1 MSAGAIECRLVIDD
15 PLPGDWNMAVDEA
28 LLEQAAEAGSVCLR
42 LYEWSEP
49 TLSLGYF
56 QPLADRARHAAS
68 RNCPLV
74 RRSSGGGAILHD
86 RELTYSLALPSGHRL
101 ARQAEELYIA
111 AHETL
116 IEALATLGV
125 AAGMNRA
132 VSGLAPEAEPFLC
145 FERRAVG
152 DVLVGDAKIA
162 GSKIAGSA
170 QRRRRGAVLQHG
182 SILLETSPQAP
193 ELQGIEQLTGAGLK
207 PADLERAW
215 LPTLQNRLGL
225 QFRRQPL
232 TAAEFERA
240 RTLVA
245 EKFGNPSWNVRR

>member
-1 MSAGAIECRLVIDD
+1 MSAGAIDCRLVIDD

-56 QPLADRARHAAS
+56 QPLVDRARHAAS
-68 RNCPLV
+68 RDCSLV

-125 AAGMNRA
+125 VAGINRA

-152 DVLVGDAKIA
+152 DVIVGDA
-162 GSKIAGSA
+162 KIAGSA

-182 SILLETSPQAP
+182 SVLLETSPRAP
-193 ELQGIEQLTGAGLK
+193 ELQGIEQRTGLRLR

-225 QFRRQPL
+225 QFSPQPL
-232 TAAEFERA
+232 TAAEIERA
-240 RTLVA
+240 RVLVA
-245 EKFGNPSWNVRR
+245 EKFGNPSWNQRR